1 MHPRNKITIG
11 VDGKIGMHPAQGTD
25 LSYPPLNGKMYLC
38 LNCRLII
45 AVCPFITR
53 TPAKA
58 TEAAEILTDIGHMQ
72 ILIFYVSDSIAHM
85 AFPHLICSRSNLKDF
100 PACCAKE
107 PRCLCLGKAMS
118 TEYI

>member
-1 MHPRNKITIG
+1 M
-11 VDGKIGMHPAQGTD
+11 D
-25 LSYPPLNGKMYLC
+25 LC
-38 LNCRLII
+38 LNCCLVI

-58 TEAAEILTDIGHMQ
+58 AEPAEVLTNIGHMQ
-72 ILIFYVSDSIAHM
+72 ILIFYIGASITHM
-85 AFPHLICSRSNLKDF
+85 AFPHLICCRGNLEDF

-107 PRCLCLGKAMS
+107 PRCFWLGKAMS